1 MYIKCWWCF
10 IYNGSRMFGFLWVYE
25 KNFNY
30 KGFWFVLLDVP
41 KALVLRV
48 FCSQIGIALIII
60 FLKNCEL
67 ICSTRFPFV
76 YFHKVWN
83 QLQSDYYF
91 KLKKVQISIL
101 EQQKIQLTNSVSQEK
116 EKVRDYERLEENK
129 DSSEKVLIKE
139 NKRLQAH
146 LHELELILENVNC
159 EVRSIAAQTEFS
171 FIKNRKSQLHIV

>member
-91 KLKKVQISIL
+91 KLKKFKFRSSSSKKSSLQTRFLRKKKRFAIMNDSK
-101 EQQKIQLTNSVSQEK
+101 KIRT
-116 EKVRDYERLEENK
+116 VRK
-129 DSSEKVLIKE
+129 K
-139 NKRLQAH
+139 
-146 LHELELILENVNC
+146 
-159 EVRSIAAQTEFS
+159 FS
-171 FIKNRKSQLHIV
+171 